1 MPWRGNQSTLDY
13 ITTFETP
20 DIFINETGDKMTGV
34 LDMNLNKIINVPT
47 PINPADVANRDYVDI
62 ITNNT
67 KLFIKDRY
75 PKVYGFR
82 LEKNVSSTDYETTVT
97 IVVPN
102 GVSPN
107 RIFFH
112 TFHPL
117 IRDVN
122 YRVVAVKGSHT
133 SSKAYYHLT
142 FFIPTAN
149 RPYKLI
155 TEGLVYIL
163 HSDIVTFSGK
173 SITVSLE
180 TETPSVSVN
189 EVDDSELDTQS
200 DTKSDTILVV

>member
-1 MPWRGNQSTLDY
+1 MPWRGNQSILDY
-13 ITTFETP
+13 ITTA
-20 DIFINETGDKMTGV
+20 DIFINETGDKMRGI
-34 LDMNLNKIINVPT
+34 LDMNLNKIVNIPT

-62 ITNNT
+62 IANNT

-82 LEKNVSSTDYETTVT
+82 LEKTVSSTDYETTVI

-112 TFHPL
+112 TYHPL

-122 YRVVAVKGSHT
+122 YRVVTERGTHAP
-133 SSKAYYHLT
+133 SKAYYHLT
-142 FFIPTAN
+142 FLMPSAN
-149 RPYKLI
+149 SYKLI

-163 HSDIVTFSGK
+163 HADIVTFSGK

-180 TETPSVSVN
+180 TERPTVSVN
-189 EVDDSELDTQS
+189 EVDDD
-200 DTKSDTILVV
+200 IAVVVI

>member
-1 MPWRGNQSTLDY
+1 MPWRGNDEPVVSMD
-13 ITTFETP
+13 TP
-20 DIFINETGDKMTGV
+20 DIFINETGDKMRGI
-34 LDMNLNKIINVPT
+34 LDMNLNKIVNIPT

-62 ITNNT
+62 IANNT

-82 LEKNVSSTDYETTVT
+82 LEKTVSSTDYETTVI

-112 TFHPL
+112 TYHPL

-122 YRVVAVKGSHT
+122 YRVVTERGTNAP
-133 SSKAYYHLT
+133 SKAYYHLT
-142 FFIPTAN
+142 FAIPSAN
-149 RPYKLI
+149 SYKLI
-155 TEGLVYIL
+155 TEGILYIL
-163 HSDIVTFSGK
+163 HADIVTFSGK

-180 TETPSVSVN
+180 TERPTVSVN
-189 EVDDSELDTQS
+189 EVDDDPA
-200 DTKSDTILVV
+200 VVVI

>member
-1 MPWRGNQSTLDY
+1 MPWRGNDEPVVTVY
-13 ITTFETP
+13 TP
-20 DIFINETGDKMTGV
+20 DIFINETGDKMRGI
-34 LDMNLNKIINVPT
+34 LDMNLNKIVNIPT

-62 ITNNT
+62 IANNT

-82 LEKNVSSTDYETTVT
+82 LEKTVSSTDYETTVI

-112 TFHPL
+112 TYHPL
-117 IRDVN
+117 IKDVN
-122 YRVVAVKGSHT
+122 YRVVTERGTNAP
-133 SSKAYYHLT
+133 SKAYYHLT
-142 FFIPTAN
+142 FAIPTSA
-149 RPYKLI
+149 YKLI

-163 HSDIVTFSGK
+163 HTDIVTFSGK

-180 TETPSVSVN
+180 TERPTVSVN
-189 EVDDSELDTQS
+189 EVDDDPA
-200 DTKSDTILVV
+200 VVVI

>member
-1 MPWRGNQSTLDY
+1 MPWRGNDEPVVTVY
-13 ITTFETP
+13 TP
-20 DIFINETGDKMTGV
+20 DIFINETGDKMRGI
-34 LDMNLNKIINVPT
+34 LDMNLNKIVNIPT

-62 ITNNT
+62 IANNT

-82 LEKNVSSTDYETTVT
+82 LEKTVSSTDYETTVI

-112 TFHPL
+112 TYHPL
-117 IRDVN
+117 IKDVN
-122 YRVVAVKGSHT
+122 YRVVTETGTHAP
-133 SSKAYYHLT
+133 SKAYYYLT
-142 FFIPTAN
+142 FAIPTSA
-149 RPYKLI
+149 YKLI

-163 HSDIVTFSGK
+163 HADIVTFSGK

-180 TETPSVSVN
+180 TERPTVSVN
-189 EVDDSELDTQS
+189 EVDDDPA
-200 DTKSDTILVV
+200 VVVI